1 MDCFAA
7 LAMTVSARWHS
18 TPHSHISRHR
28 PPTGPRNARPDDR
41 LRRNPPSRRRPE
53 HHVIDHGS
61 GEAALRRSPGGSR
74 RFRQHIE
81 MTREPLTVP
90 GGPKLRLLAPAAIE
104 HEWTPG
110 VEAASAGQV

>member
-1 MDCFAA
+1 VA
-7 LAMTVSARWHS
+7 VSKDGPQYRFVIPGTSNDRFPS
-18 TPHSHISRHR
+18 TAS
-28 PPTGPRNARPDDR
+28 GPAEKV
-41 LRRNPPSRRRPE
+41 LS
-53 HHVIDHGS
+53 
-61 GEAALRRSPGGSR
+61 ASPGGSR

-110 VEAASAGQV
+110 VEAASAGWVDRARHVALQDHRGADGAGLRHRHG